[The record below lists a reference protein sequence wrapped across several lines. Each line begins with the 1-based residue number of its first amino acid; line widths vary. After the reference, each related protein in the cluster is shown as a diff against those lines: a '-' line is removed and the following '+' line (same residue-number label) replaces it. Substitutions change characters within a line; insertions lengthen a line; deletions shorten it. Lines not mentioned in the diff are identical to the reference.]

1 MSRSITTGR
10 TSSGTWWRSTSIIRL
25 VIVGDSSDS
34 SDPTARSRQRA
45 ARAGTSLRRN
55 PDGLRWA
62 QSYLTGAAFACT
74 FQCRDRPRSNSKI
87 ADDLVVSETTVKTH
101 FTRVLMKLG
110 MRGPGASRAL
120 CLREWVGSCRWVTSP
135 WTHADLGPG
144 QSVSRCWPWGA
155 AKGPRV
161 GQTLAA
167 PCSSRRPNRR
177 GSPQSSLTVTVP
189 TMPRKSC
196 SPQM

>member
-10 TSSGTWWRSTSIIRL
+10 TSAGTWWRSTSIIRL

-62 QSYLTGAAFACT
+62 RSYLTGAAFACT

-110 MRGPGASRAL
+110 MRGPGASRDL
-120 CLREWVGSCRWVTSP
+120 RLREWGCVDRSQADGRALTS
-135 WTHADLGPG
+135 APG

-167 PCSSRRPNRR
+167 PCPSRRPNRR
-177 GSPQSSLTVTVP
+177 ESPQSSLTVTVP
-189 TMPRKSC
+189 TIPRKSC